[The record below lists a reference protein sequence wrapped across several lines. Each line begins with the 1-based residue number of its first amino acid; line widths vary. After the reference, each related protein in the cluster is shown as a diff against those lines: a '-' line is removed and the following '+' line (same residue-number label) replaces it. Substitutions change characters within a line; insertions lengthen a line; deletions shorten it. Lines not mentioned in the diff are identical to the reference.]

1 MDNGNVQLRFF
12 QYIKTKVP
20 ANVSFVDEIADLLN
34 ISNDSAYRRIRADK
48 PISFEE
54 LQKLCVQYKVSLD
67 QFLNLQSDAFIFTG
81 KLDNNENFRF
91 ENWLEEVLKQ
101 YSIVSSFE
109 KKHIYFLLKDLP
121 FNMHFQI
128 PELMAFK
135 CFVWKRSFT
144 GYQAEKGDTFTF
156 DYPGFEEHNAIGQK
170 IVQVYNTIPTTEI
183 WNTEAI
189 NSTLQQIEYYYDAG
203 NSISRDQAVILL
215 NKVEELVSHVEKQAE
230 AGCKFRI
237 GEKPQPGSASYQLFN
252 NELVLGD
259 NTILAEMGEMK
270 ATFLNHSFM
279 HFIATRDDSFNT
291 AMLNKLNNLIQR
303 STLISTSNER
313 ERIGFFNLLRNEI
326 KQRKEKMLL

>member
-1 MDNGNVQLRFF
+1 MESSDTQLKFF
-12 QYIKTKVP
+12 QHVKSKLPT
-20 ANVSFVDEIADLLN
+20 NVSFVDEIADLLN

-81 KLDNNENFRF
+81 KLNNDENFRF
-91 ENWLEEVLKQ
+91 ENWLQEVLKQ

-121 FNMHFQI
+121 FNIHFQI

-135 CFVWKRSFT
+135 CFVWMRSFI
-144 GYQAEKGDTFTF
+144 GYRLEKGDKFSF
-156 DYPGFEEHNAIGQK
+156 DYPGFEEHYAIGQK
-170 IVQVYNTIPTTEI
+170 IVHIYNTIPTTEI

-189 NSTLQQIEYYYDAG
+189 ITTLQQIAYYHEAG
-203 NSISRDQAVILL
+203 CVSKEQAAILFD
-215 NKVEELVSHVEKQAE
+215 KVKELISHVEKEAE
-230 AGCKFRI
+230 TGCKFRI
-237 GEKPQPGSASYQLFN
+237 GEKPNSASAPYHLFN

-279 HFIATRDDSFNT
+279 HFIATVDERFNN
-291 AMLNKLNNLIQR
+291 AMHKNLNNLIQR

-313 ERIGFFNLLRNEI
+313 ERIGFFNCLRNEI
-326 KQRKEKMLL
+326 QQRKTKLIM